1 MNFKSLKGNELIEDL
16 KSIDWYRAF
25 NLNQNETNKS
35 FKLFSNIFETL
46 LDTCAPLKKLSTSEV
61 KLLLKPWITHGI
73 MTSIKAWITH
83 GNMTSIKPW
92 ITHGNMTSIKP
103 WITHG
108 NMMSIKSKDKF
119 YKKLLKGNK
128 RKGYTTNSKDI
139 ETA

>member
-35 FKLFSNIFETL
+35 FKLFFNIFETL

-92 ITHGNMTSIKP
+92 ITHGNM
-103 WITHG
+103 
-108 NMMSIKSKDKF
+108 MSIKSKDKF